1 MLWCLCIEQ
10 SRPSQRGS
18 KPFHRSLFVVC
29 ACVYIVCCVNVCESV
44 QPIHKHHSILLYLIL
59 DCIVHSIISPADVT
73 ITEASKASTLCE
85 TIGSNGSLVQRS
97 SIGPSLSGSTRFL
110 WRGTW
115 HKNWHR
121 FLLWWSLQD
130 TEIHAMITIRGSK

>member
-1 MLWCLCIEQ
+1 MGCNSPLSPLIASEN
-10 SRPSQRGS
+10 R
-18 KPFHRSLFVVC
+18 KL
-29 ACVYIVCCVNVCESV
+29 
-44 QPIHKHHSILLYLIL
+44 ILGQGMWSYLIF

-73 ITEASKASTLCE
+73 ITDASKASTLYE
-85 TIGSNGSLVQRS
+85 PIGSNGSLVQRS

-121 FLLWWSLQD
+121 FLLWWSL
-130 TEIHAMITIRGSK
+130 